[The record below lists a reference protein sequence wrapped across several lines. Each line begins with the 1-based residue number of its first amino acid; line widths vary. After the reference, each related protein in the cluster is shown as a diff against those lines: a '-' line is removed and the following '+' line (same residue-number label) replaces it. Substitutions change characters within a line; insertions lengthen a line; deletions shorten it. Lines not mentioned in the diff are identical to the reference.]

1 MSRLRDDGWL
11 VAVHEGRWNPAALIT
26 GVARALD
33 EAAARAGDRAEADA
47 LRAGAAWLAD
57 PGHDDGPKLA
67 AITGLL
73 KSHQLLVV
81 FDDFEQ
87 NLTAG
92 GDAFA
97 DPAVDE
103 VITGLADA
111 AETGALLITCRYPLP
126 GPDRF
131 LAQIPLPPLSAC
143 GAAAAVPAPARRC
156 GTWRP
161 RTGGC

>member
-26 GVARALD
+26 AVARAVD
-33 EAAARAGDRAEADA
+33 EAAARAGDPARSRCPA
-47 LRAGAAWLAD
+47 RRCRRVLAD

-67 AITGLL
+67 AIAGLL
-73 KSHQLLVV
+73 RSHQLLLV

-97 DPAVDE
+97 
-103 VITGLADA
+103 
-111 AETGALLITCRYPLP
+111 RP
-126 GPDRF
+126 GGR
-131 LAQIPLPPLSAC
+131 
-143 GAAAAVPAPARRC
+143 
-156 GTWRP
+156 
-161 RTGGC
+161 